1 MIDEKMTDE
10 EMLALTLFTNCC
22 SFLEQDHKYPV
33 GVLGVRGL
41 MMMELMMRNISDP
54 QNLAVARKFFRMSC
68 DLLRDMQEDLSPL
81 LEKYWRNVMEEMDGR
96 NEP

>member
-1 MIDEKMTDE
+1 MIDEKMNDKELLT
-10 EMLALTLFTNCC
+10 LTLFTHCC
-22 SFLEQDHKYPV
+22 SLLEQDDECPV

-41 MMMELMMRNISDP
+41 MMMELMMRNQSDP
-54 QNLAVARKFFRMSC
+54 QNLAASRKFFRMSC
-68 DLLRDMQEDLSPL
+68 DLLRDKQESLSPL